1 MLKKNKSTIIL
12 TSLVCLVP
20 MIIGLLLW
28 NKLPEKMP
36 IHFDANG
43 KADGWSGRAMAVFGL
58 PAIMLGSH
66 IVCVLASCLDPKI
79 ASDEGQRKNG
89 KVLALVFWL
98 CPIMTIVVNVCVYM
112 IALGMDINVTKISL
126 IFTSLVF
133 IIVGNYLPKCKQNY
147 SIGIKVPWTLD
158 DEENWNK
165 THRMAGK
172 LWMFGGVL
180 LLANVFVGNM
190 TIMVAIIMIL
200 AFVPMIY
207 SYIIYNNSKKN
218 R

>member
-20 MIIGLLLW
+20 IIIGLLLW

-36 IHFDANG
+36 IHFDASG

-58 PAIMLGSH
+58 PAIMFGSH
-66 IVCVLASCLDPKI
+66 ILCVLATCLDPKL
-79 ASDEGQRKNG
+79 ASDEDQRKNG
-89 KVLALVFWL
+89 KVLALVFWV
-98 CPIMTIVVNVCVYM
+98 CPIMAIVVNVCVYM
-112 IALGMDINVTKISL
+112 IALGMDINVTKICL
-126 IFTSLVF
+126 LLTSLVF

-165 THRMAGK
+165 THHMAGK
-172 LWMFGGVL
+172 LWVIGGVL
-180 LLANVFVGNM
+180 LLANVFIGNM
-190 TIMVAIIMIL
+190 IIMFAIIMIL
-200 AFVPMIY
+200 AFVPMVY
-207 SYIIYNNSKKN
+207 SYIIYNNSKK